1 MKIPALIP
9 ARGGSKGVPRKNIK
23 LIGGHPLIAY
33 SIVASRMS
41 NKINDVFV
49 STDDREIAAIALK
62 YGAKIPFLRPMEYA
76 SDLSGDWEVINHFF
90 QNIDEP
96 YVAYMR
102 PTTPLRDPKKIDK
115 YINFFMKN
123 KDDMSGMRSM
133 HELSEPPYKMLMI
146 KDGFCAGFF
155 DDFDGIKNYTNL
167 PRQVFPKAYHPNG
180 YIDIVKRSHV
190 LKSNDAFGM
199 RIMPVITSHTNE
211 IDTYDDFKRIQQQV
225 SNGYGDSLLARMKNG
240 LGS

>member
-133 HELSEPPYKMLMI
+133 HELSEPPYKMLMTSMELKI
-146 KDGFCAGFF
+146 TQIYPDKSFQKH
-155 DDFDGIKNYTNL
+155 IIRT
-167 PRQVFPKAYHPNG
+167 
-180 YIDIVKRSHV
+180 DISI
-190 LKSNDAFGM
+190 L
-199 RIMPVITSHTNE
+199 
-211 IDTYDDFKRIQQQV
+211 
-225 SNGYGDSLLARMKNG
+225 
-240 LGS
+240 